1 METEE
6 QLLQIPTSLRDEL
19 LVELGYATG
28 KCKSDAVQYSL
39 VHKVWF
45 GPRTIHTE
53 GTRAATVF
61 AYAAESKQHSA
72 EYDLPNTQVPFLSG
86 LDNVS
91 LTMVCLKLNYE
102 KFQFSPTDE
111 TVEAENRSTTANQLM
126 IVSTAPIS
134 YQYHRMLSF
143 SSGDRPLFSYQDNH
157 MLLPACSS
165 RAASA
170 TRAQTMSE
178 ERDLAVAHRS
188 IARLYL
194 VFSSVCSFPSRH
206 GVAAPNRRAHLQSG

>member
-39 VHKVWF
+39 VHKVWLD
-45 GPRTIHTE
+45 PRTIHTE

-61 AYAAESKQHSA
+61 VRAYAAKFKQHSA
-72 EYDLPNTQVPFLSG
+72 KYDLPNTQVPFLSG

-143 SSGDRPLFSYQDNH
+143 SSEGRPLISYQDNH

-170 TRAQTMSE
+170 TRAQTVSQ

-188 IARLYL
+188 ITRL
-194 VFSSVCSFPSRH
+194 
-206 GVAAPNRRAHLQSG
+206 